1 MARKKGRPPK
11 SPSPHPSPIPNTIPK
26 NLDLLNLDDE
36 DMEDK
41 EDLIP
46 KKVGSILK
54 KLDELRAKIKGK
66 AIVEE
71 EGEGMDKDLITLNTT
86 TQNTSTQNLDPTTI
100 GEQPRR
106 ASIWDSFDITKLRN
120 AGEKLNFIE
129 EGKIPEANIE
139 IATEAVKE
147 ALKDKCVEEEEEVSV
162 VKETQPERMDKEQK
176 GQNEKDQKEEKWNPV
191 MTRRKGQFWSLEDD
205 GYAMFRIMRNQKRL
219 KVGLGEL
226 NNRKYRDIDRKESQ
240 AREKLDVVQELLQN
254 DPMNTHLQ
262 KMEREA
268 REEHYKTYQAA
279 VVC

>member
-11 SPSPHPSPIPNTIPK
+11 SPSPHPSPTPNTIPK

-36 DMEDK
+36 DMEDI
-41 EDLIP
+41 EDLSP
-46 KKVGSILK
+46 KKAGSILK

-100 GEQPRR
+100 GEKPRR

-120 AGEKLNFIE
+120 AGEKLNFVEPTIKEGIE

-162 VKETQPERMDKEQK
+162 VKETQPERMDKEQE
-176 GQNEKDQKEEKWNPV
+176 GQNEKDKKEEQWTP
-191 MTRRKGQFWSLEDD
+191 FWSLEDD

-240 AREKLDVVQELLQN
+240 AREKLDIVQELLQN
-254 DPMNTHLQ
+254 DG
-262 KMEREA
+262 ERS
-268 REEHYKTYQAA
+268 
-279 VVC
+279 